1 MYILR
6 GVNLQPCDSNGKAD
20 PYVKLKLGKK
30 KVSARKQHLKKTL
43 NPEFYQAFEL
53 ATVLP
58 GDSQLKVWCLASFA
72 LAWHSTHVPHTT
84 HPHACL
90 KIEVWDHD
98 LVMSDDLIGTTVID
112 LEDRWYDGRWKSL
125 GEKALA
131 QDERLR
137 EARKLTEQSDS
148 KVEDPVRVLRRPFD
162 QRSSAPVDP

>member
-72 LAWHSTHVPHTT
+72 GVALFLTLHTHTP
-84 HPHACL
+84 AC
-90 KIEVWDHD
+90 
-98 LVMSDDLIGTTVID
+98 
-112 LEDRWYDGRWKSL
+112 
-125 GEKALA
+125 
-131 QDERLR
+131 RLR
-137 EARKLTEQSDS
+137 CGIMTLS
-148 KVEDPVRVLRRPFD
+148 
-162 QRSSAPVDP
+162 